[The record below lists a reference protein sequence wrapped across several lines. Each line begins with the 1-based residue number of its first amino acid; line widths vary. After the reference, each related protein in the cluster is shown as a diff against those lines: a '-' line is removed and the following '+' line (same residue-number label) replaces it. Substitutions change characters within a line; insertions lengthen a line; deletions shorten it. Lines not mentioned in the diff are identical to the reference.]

1 MLILILFSF
10 ILYYFLSVY
19 YFETL
24 KGNNKKRF
32 LVLTLAVV
40 AVIIGIRNPQSWS
53 DTAGYYMEFM
63 EIVKPLSET
72 SAYDKPVNYGEMGF
86 YYIGVICKT
95 FSNSPT
101 FYFIVVS
108 ALSMLFLYFGI
119 KKYSIFPFI
128 ALYVYLGRFIGRN
141 TIQIRSAI
149 AIAIVIWGTVYVT
162 KRKLWKYLLVVYIA
176 SRFHT
181 SAYLAFP
188 LYFMGYVNVKKWH
201 VYVGILFALLI
212 AIVFGGAIHEMLS
225 ESDLANEW
233 ARSYVEEDSEK
244 AYSNSLSNPV
254 IWYQIVILFMWT
266 AFEKRLS
273 LMTEHYYTIRN
284 AYFYSTVLLIV
295 LYQFA
300 ILAGRTST
308 VFATYE
314 MLMVPLFPLLF
325 KSNGMKN
332 LVYFGIGVFYA
343 GFMLSV
349 IYKYV

>member
-1 MLILILFSF
+1 MLTLILFSF

-24 KGNNKKRF
+24 KGKNKKMF
-32 LVLTLAVV
+32 LVLTFAVV

-53 DTAGYYMEFM
+53 DTGVYYMEFM
-63 EIVKPLSET
+63 ENVKPLSDT
-72 SAYDKPVNYGEMGF
+72 SSYDGPQHYGEMGF
-86 YYIGVICKT
+86 YYIGVLCKT

-149 AIAIVIWGTVYVT
+149 AIAIVIWGTIYVT
-162 KRKLWKYLLVVYIA
+162 KRQLWRYLLVVYIA

-188 LYFMGYVNVKKWH
+188 LYFMGYVNIKKWH
-201 VYVGILFALLI
+201 IYVGILLSLLI
-212 AIVFGGAIHEMLS
+212 ALVYGGTIHDILS
-225 ESDLANEW
+225 QSDLANEW
-233 ARSYVEEDSEK
+233 ARSYVQEDSEK
-244 AYSNSLSNPV
+244 AYSNDLTNPV
-254 IWYQIVILFMWT
+254 IWYQIAILLMWT
-266 AFEKRLS
+266 FFENKLS
-273 LMTEHYYTIRN
+273 SLTEHYYTIRN
-284 AYFYSTVLLIV
+284 AYFYSTILLIV

-314 MLMVPLFPLLF
+314 MVMIPLFPLLLP
-325 KSNGMKN
+325 KGGRNIAY
-332 LVYFGIGVFYA
+332 LGIGIFYVA
-343 GFMLSV
+343 FMFMN
-349 IYKYV
+349 IRNYV